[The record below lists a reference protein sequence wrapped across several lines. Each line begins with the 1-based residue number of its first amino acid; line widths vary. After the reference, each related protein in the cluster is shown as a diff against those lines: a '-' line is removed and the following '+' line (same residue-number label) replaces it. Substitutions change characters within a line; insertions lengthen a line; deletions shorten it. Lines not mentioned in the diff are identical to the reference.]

1 MSPVA
6 AIAAD
11 KRFRRAH
18 VKPSRR
24 RIGWRAVATPAI
36 KGLLVAVVSAYALY
50 RGGAM
55 VLGAHAL
62 SIDRIVISGNERLSK
77 AEVVAVLSGLRGENV
92 LFTDLDVWRRRLLAS
107 PWVRDAALRR
117 SLPSTIE
124 VAVLER
130 TPVGVARLNGELY
143 LVDDRGVVIDQFG
156 PHYADFDLPV
166 IDGLIPHGAKPARV
180 GPEAVD
186 ETRAELAARVITAL
200 QSKPAVAKRLSQ
212 IDVSD
217 GRNATVILSGDP
229 AVLEIGDDQFLPRV
243 ESYLSLAPA
252 LRERV
257 ADIDYVDL
265 RFDDRIY
272 VRPASGASALRRG
285 KPGGDRKKR

>member
-6 AIAAD
+6 AATVD

-24 RIGWRAVATPAI
+24 RTGWRAFVRPAA
-36 KGLLVAVVSAYALY
+36 KGLTVALVTAYALY
-50 RGGAM
+50 RGATM
-55 VLGAHAL
+55 VVYAHVL
-62 SIDRIVISGNERLSK
+62 TVDHIVVSGNDRLSK
-77 AEVVAVLSGLRGENV
+77 GEVIAVLSGLRGESL
-92 LFTDLDVWRRRLLAS
+92 LFTNLDRWRTRLLAS
-107 PWVRDAALRR
+107 PWVKEAALRR

-130 TPVGVARLNGELY
+130 TPIGLARMRGDLY
-143 LVDDRGVVIDQFG
+143 LVDEHGVVIDQFG
-156 PHYADFDLPV
+156 PQYADIDLPI
-166 IDGLIPHGAKPARV
+166 IDGLALADANSG
-180 GPEAVD
+180 EAGVD
-186 ETRAELAARVITAL
+186 EVRADLAARVIAAVRA
-200 QSKPAVAKRLSQ
+200 KPAIARRLSQ

-217 GRNATVILSGDP
+217 EHNATVLLSGDP
-229 AVLEIGDDQFLPRV
+229 AELELGDDQFLQRL
-243 ESYLSLAPA
+243 ESYVSLAPT

-272 VRPASGASALRRG
+272 VRPATVA
-285 KPGGDRKKR
+285 KVVKKK